1 MSFTRHLIFIVV
13 LSAASIASAQ
23 SDDLTITKRKA
34 QFKMMLTF
42 DFRRTWVNSDPLGFY
57 GIRIG
62 AQKNKDIIALGFYG
76 IGIPYLTSY
85 DQPEVDLGEL
95 GVRVLRTNFDFTT
108 LTFERIFLETENWQW
123 GVPFGVGLG
132 NYRTSYRDDNGD
144 FRAYSTNEL
153 LPVDLSVY
161 VNYKVTWWAF
171 LGIGGGYRYVYA
183 RDENISSNLS
193 NWTWFAKAGLRF
205 GSIYKR
211 IRGIEDVPIGE

>member
-1 MSFTRHLIFIVV
+1 MKGGLFFLILCLITQLV
-13 LSAASIASAQ
+13 AAQ
-23 SDDLTITKRKA
+23 DENLVITKRKA

-42 DFRRTWVNSDPLGFY
+42 DFRRTWVNADPLGFY

-76 IGIPYLTSY
+76 IGIPYLTYY

-95 GVRVLRTNFDFTT
+95 GVRELRTNFDFTT
-108 LTFERIFLETENWQW
+108 LTYERIILETEHWQW

-132 NYRTSYRDDNGD
+132 NYRTSYRDDHGE

-161 VNYKVTWWAF
+161 VNYKVNWWAF
-171 LGIGGGYRYVYA
+171 IGIGGGYRYVYA
-183 RDENISSNLS
+183 RDGNISANLS

-211 IRGIEDVPIGE
+211 IRGIEDGPKGQ